1 MDSTLALVINLAIC
15 DFMYCSISLPI
26 FLVGFWSQTPAILN
40 PHICLVTGAIRN
52 ILKLADWMTVGIISF
67 VRFTRLTG
75 WHNIEKH
82 GKYFIIGVW
91 IYAATFFSTMLF
103 TVGHIV
109 LIILAHLF
117 VIIHIICL
125 HSILKLTDPEYR
137 GKFWIRLSHRK
148 L

>member
-52 ILKLADWMTVGIISF
+52 ILKLADWMTVGLISF
-67 VRFTRLTG
+67 VRFSRLTG
-75 WHNIEKH
+75 WHNIESH

-91 IYAATFFSTMLF
+91 IYAATFFSTMLL
-103 TVGHIV
+103 TVGHTHIV
-109 LIILAHLF
+109 LIIL
-117 VIIHIICL
+117 IHIICY
-125 HSILKLTDPEYR
+125 HSYNMSTFLFLN
-137 GKFWIRLSHRK
+137 
-148 L
+148 

>member
-52 ILKLADWMTVGIISF
+52 ILKLADWMTVGLISF

-75 WHNIEKH
+75 LNNIEKH

-91 IYAATFFSTMLF
+91 IYATTFFSTILF

-109 LIILAHLF
+109 LLIIFA
-117 VIIHIICL
+117 HIIC
-125 HSILKLTDPEYR
+125 
-137 GKFWIRLSHRK
+137 
-148 L
+148 

>member
-26 FLVGFWSQTPAILN
+26 FVVGFWSQTPAILN

-52 ILKLADWMTVGIISF
+52 ILKLADWMTVGLISF

-75 WHNIEKH
+75 LNNIEKH

-103 TVGHIV
+103 TVGHTHIV
-109 LIILAHLF
+109 PIILAH
-117 VIIHIICL
+117 IICY
-125 HSILKLTDPEYR
+125 HSYNMPTFY
-137 GKFWIRLSHRK
+137 F
-148 L
+148 

>member
-26 FLVGFWSQTPAILN
+26 FLIGFWSQTPAILN
-40 PHICLVTGAIRN
+40 LHICLVTGAIRN

-75 WHNIEKH
+75 WHNIENH

-91 IYAATFFSTMLF
+91 IYAATSFSTMLF
-103 TVGHIV
+103 TVV
-109 LIILAHLF
+109 LIILAH
-117 VIIHIICL
+117 IICY
-125 HSILKLTDPEYR
+125 HSYNMPTFYL
-137 GKFWIRLSHRK
+137 
-148 L
+148 